1 MAFPLPES
9 AAGPFCASYPSGSL
23 SPLWATPGGEG
34 VTPSQCFLFLWG
46 SPQSIKSSFVIQK
59 KKKKKEKVIVM
70 RIHSH
75 NFTNFF
81 LFYFCDEYI
90 KDATPSPKKCKIQA
104 FS

>member
-59 KKKKKEKVIVM
+59 KKKKGKSYSDE
-70 RIHSH
+70 
-75 NFTNFF
+75 NPFT
-81 LFYFCDEYI
+81 
-90 KDATPSPKKCKIQA
+90 
-104 FS
+104 